1 MLRVVVFFFFF
12 LSIKS
17 SQSLFGLMSPVRR
30 VGVICVEILTWQ
42 AAVKASSPGWQA
54 EQRTIHP
61 ITQEQK
67 ANQ

>member
-1 MLRVVVFFFFF
+1 
-12 LSIKS
+12 
-17 SQSLFGLMSPVRR
+17 MSPVRR

-54 EQRTIHP
+54 EQSIIHP